1 MDPWLLALVLF
12 VSMFLVLAV
21 GLPVAFTL
29 GGLSLAI
36 GYFVWGGEAGFYAFT
51 LSSFGKLTEF
61 TITAL
66 PLFIMMAAVLQH
78 SGLADDMYEMVYRW
92 MGGIK
97 GGLAMGTI
105 IISAIFAAMVG
116 ISTVATATLGITSLP
131 SMRKRGYDKKLCV
144 GVICAGG
151 ALGILI
157 PPSIIFIL
165 YGVEAEVSIGKL
177 FFGGVIPGILLTL
190 IFITYIGIRCG
201 INPAYG
207 PPLPPEE
214 RFTLAQKVQSLKGVI
229 LPILV
234 IFLVLGVIYLGVA
247 TATEAAA
254 IGLVG
259 SLLCAAIRRQL
270 NLTTLKKMFVMGI
283 GINAMVCWI
292 MIGAVAYSRLV
303 TTSGVG
309 EWFCAL
315 ITGLELNRWVILSG
329 MQVMF
334 FILGCLLDPAGIIL
348 ITIPIFIPI
357 VRALGF
363 DTLWFGVLFVMNMEM
378 AYLTPPFGF
387 NLFVMRG
394 VAPEDITMGD
404 IYWAIWPFVGLQAIG
419 LILVMIW
426 PEIGTWL
433 PQRMIR

>member
-1 MDPWLLALVLF
+1 MEPWLLAIILF
-12 VSMFLVLAV
+12 GAMFLVLAL

-36 GYFVWGGEAGFYAFT
+36 GYFIMGAEAGFFAFT

-66 PLFIMMAAVLQH
+66 PLFILMAAVLQH

-131 SMRKRGYDKKLCV
+131 SMRKRGYDKKLCI

-177 FFGGVIPGILLTL
+177 FFGGVIPGLLLTA
-190 IFITYIGIRCG
+190 IFIIYIGIRCG
-201 INPAYG
+201 IKPAYG

-214 RFTLAQKVQSLKGVI
+214 RFTLAQKMQSLKGVI
-229 LPILV
+229 LPVLV
-234 IFLVLGVIYLGVA
+234 IFLVLGVIYLGLA

-283 GINAMVCWI
+283 GVNAMVCWI

-315 ITGLELNRWVILSG
+315 ITGLELNRWTILCG
-329 MQVMF
+329 MQAMF
-334 FILGCLLDPAGIIL
+334 FILGCVLDPAGIIL
-348 ITIPIFIPI
+348 ITVPIFIPI

-363 DTLWFGVLFVMNMEM
+363 DPLWFGVLFVMNMEM

-394 VAPEDITMGD
+394 VAPEDINMGD
-404 IYWAIWPFVGLQAIG
+404 IYRAVWPFVGLQALG

>member
-1 MDPWLLALVLF
+1 
-12 VSMFLVLAV
+12 
-21 GLPVAFTL
+21 
-29 GGLSLAI
+29 
-36 GYFVWGGEAGFYAFT
+36 
-51 LSSFGKLTEF
+51 
-61 TITAL
+61 
-66 PLFIMMAAVLQH
+66 
-78 SGLADDMYEMVYRW
+78 
-92 MGGIK
+92 
-97 GGLAMGTI
+97 MGTI

-177 FFGGVIPGILLTL
+177 FFGGVIPGILLSL
-190 IFITYIGIRCG
+190 IFIIYIGLRCG
-201 INPAYG
+201 LNPAYG
-207 PPLPPEE
+207 PALPPEE
-214 RFTLAQKVQSLKGVI
+214 RFTWAQKMQSLKGVI

-234 IFLVLGVIYLGVA
+234 VFLVLGVIYLGVA

-254 IGLVG
+254 IGLIG
-259 SLLCAAIRRQL
+259 SLICAAIKRQL
-270 NLTTLKKMFVMGI
+270 NLSTLKKMFVMGI
-283 GINAMVCWI
+283 GVNAMVCWI

-315 ITGLELNRWVILSG
+315 ITGLQLNRWVILSG

-334 FILGCLLDPAGIIL
+334 FILGCVLDPAGIIL

-394 VAPEDITMGD
+394 VAPPDVTMGD
-404 IYWAIWPFVGLQAIG
+404 IYRAIWPFVGLQAIG
-419 LILVMIW
+419 LIMVMIW
-426 PEIGTWL
+426 PDIGTWL
-433 PQRMIR
+433 PAQMIR

>member
-1 MDPWLLALVLF
+1 MEPWILAIILF
-12 VSMFLVLAV
+12 GSMFLFLAL

-36 GYFVWGGEAGFYAFT
+36 GYFVWGGPAGFYAFT
-51 LSSFGKLTEF
+51 FGSFGKLTEF

-92 MGGIK
+92 MGGVK
-97 GGLAMGTI
+97 GGLAMGTV

-177 FFGGVIPGILLTL
+177 FFGGVIPGILLSL
-190 IFITYIGIRCG
+190 IFIIYIGLRCG
-201 INPAYG
+201 LNPAYG
-207 PPLPPEE
+207 PALPPEE
-214 RFTLAQKVQSLKGVI
+214 RFTWAQKMESLKGVI

-234 IFLVLGVIYLGVA
+234 VFLVLGVIYLGVA

-254 IGLVG
+254 IGLIG
-259 SLLCAAIRRQL
+259 SLICAAIKRQL
-270 NLTTLKKMFVMGI
+270 NLSTLKKMFVMGI
-283 GINAMVCWI
+283 GVNAMVCWI

-315 ITGLELNRWVILSG
+315 ITGLQLNRWVILSG
-329 MQVMF
+329 MQVLF
-334 FILGCLLDPAGIIL
+334 FILGCVLDPAGIIL

-363 DTLWFGVLFVMNMEM
+363 DPLWFGVLFVMNMEM

-394 VAPEDITMGD
+394 VAPPDVSMAD
-404 IYWAIWPFVGLQAIG
+404 IYKAIWPFVGLQGLG

-426 PEIGTWL
+426 PDLGTWL
-433 PQRMIR
+433 PAQMIR

>member
-1 MDPWLLALVLF
+1 METWALAGVLF
-12 VSMFLVLAV
+12 GAMFLVLAL

-29 GGLSLAI
+29 GGLSLTL
-36 GYFVWGGEAGFYAFT
+36 GYFIMGAEAGFFAFT

-66 PLFIMMAAVLQH
+66 PLFILMAAVLQH

-131 SMRKRGYDKKLCV
+131 SMRKRGYDKKLCI

-177 FFGGVIPGILLTL
+177 FFGGVIPGLLLTA
-190 IFITYIGIRCG
+190 IFIAYIGIRCG

-214 RFTLAQKVQSLKGVI
+214 RFTLAQKMQSLKGVI
-229 LPILV
+229 LPVLV

-270 NLTTLKKMFVMGI
+270 NLATLKKMFVMGV

-315 ITGLELNRWVILSG
+315 ITGLELNRWTILFG

-334 FILGCLLDPAGIIL
+334 FILGCVLDPAGIIL

-363 DTLWFGVLFVMNMEM
+363 DPLWFGVLFVMNMEM

-394 VAPEDITMGD
+394 VAPEGINMED
-404 IYWAIWPFVGLQAIG
+404 IYRAVWPFVGLQALG
-419 LILVMIW
+419 LILVMVW
-426 PEIGTWL
+426 PGIGTWL
-433 PQRMIR
+433 PQKMIR

>member
-1 MDPWLLALVLF
+1 MEPWLMAIILFAAMFVVLAL
-12 VSMFLVLAV
+12 
-21 GLPVAFTL
+21 GLPVAFTM

-36 GYFVWGGEAGFYAFT
+36 GYFVMGGEAGFYAFT

-66 PLFIMMAAVLQH
+66 PLFILMAAVLQH

-131 SMRKRGYDKKLCV
+131 SMRKRGYDKKLCI

-177 FFGGVIPGILLTL
+177 FFGGLIPGFLLSL
-190 IFITYIGIRCG
+190 IFIAYVAIRCG
-201 INPAYG
+201 FEPAFG
-207 PPLPPEE
+207 PPLPAEE
-214 RFTLAQKVQSLKGVI
+214 RFTWAQKMQSLKGVI
-229 LPILV
+229 LPVLV
-234 IFLVLGVIYLGVA
+234 VFLVLGVIYLGLT

-254 IGLVG
+254 IGLMG
-259 SLLCAAIRRQL
+259 SLICAAVRKQL
-270 NLTTLKKMFVMGI
+270 NFKTLKKMFVMGI
-283 GINAMVCWI
+283 GVNGMVAWI

-303 TTSGVG
+303 TVSGVG
-309 EWFCAL
+309 EWFCGL
-315 ITGLELNRWVILSG
+315 ITGLELNRWIILFG
-329 MQVMF
+329 MQVAF

-357 VRALGF
+357 IKALNF
-363 DTLWFGVLFVMNMEM
+363 DTLWFGVLFVLNMEM

-394 VAPEDITMGD
+394 VAPDDVTMDD
-404 IYWAIWPFVGLQAIG
+404 IYRAVWPFVGLQG
-419 LILVMIW
+419 LGLVLVMAW
-426 PEIGTWL
+426 PELATWL

>member
-1 MDPWLLALVLF
+1 MEPWILAVVLF
-12 VSMFLVLAV
+12 GSMFLVLAL

-36 GYFVWGGEAGFYAFT
+36 GYLLMGGEAGFFAFT

-105 IISAIFAAMVG
+105 LISAIFAAKVG
-116 ISTVATATLGITSLP
+116 ISTVATAT
-131 SMRKRGYDKKLCV
+131 
-144 GVICAGG
+144 
-151 ALGILI
+151 LGILI

-177 FFGGVIPGILLTL
+177 FFGGVIPGLLLAGLFIL
-190 IFITYIGIRCG
+190 YIAIRCG
-201 INPAYG
+201 LNPACG

-214 RFTLAQKVQSLKGVI
+214 RFTLAQKMQSLKGVI
-229 LPILV
+229 LPVLV

-270 NLTTLKKMFVMGI
+270 NLTNLKKMFVMGI
-283 GINAMVCWI
+283 GVNAMVCWI

-315 ITGLELNRWVILSG
+315 VTGLGLNRWVVLYG
-329 MQVMF
+329 MQVLF
-334 FILGCLLDPAGIIL
+334 FILGCVLDPAGIIL

-363 DTLWFGVLFVMNMEM
+363 DPLWFGVLFVMNMEM

-394 VAPEDITMGD
+394 VAPEDVNMDD
-404 IYWAIWPFVGLQAIG
+404 IYRAVWPFVGLQGIG
-419 LILVMIW
+419 LTAVILW
-426 PEIGTWL
+426 PELGTWL
-433 PQRMIR
+433 PARMIR